1 MSSTKTRAALR
12 SSARISLELLLVLLM
27 TAVVL
32 WALGQMW
39 SVTWPVLVALLLTTL
54 TWPPTRFLRRRGWPP
69 ALAASVVTVLFLIV
83 AAGIVVLIAV
93 PVASQSGE
101 LTAGVV
107 DGIQQLRKWAA
118 GPPLNIGDAQFAQGL
133 DTAATRI
140 QGSVGGIVNAAVT
153 GVGTVL
159 NGLVTT
165 VLALFLMFFFLK
177 DGPRFLP
184 WLSRQLPGRLAV
196 DIPAV
201 AARGWDTLGAFVRS
215 QAFVGLLD
223 AVFIGL
229 GLWIV
234 GVPLVLPLA
243 VLTFVA
249 AFVPIVGALFAGFV
263 AVLIALVSN
272 GPTDALIVLIIIVV
286 VQQLEGNVF
295 QPMVQSHG
303 LGLHAAVVLLAVT
316 LGGSLAGIVGSLL
329 AVPAA
334 ALIAVVWKYLREQ
347 LGEPGRAQGAD
358 EPEGGP
364 AQGAGEPEGG
374 PAQGTS
380 GPGAGEPEG
389 GPAQGTSG
397 PGAGEPAGGPAPETS
412 GPGAGEPEGGPAPA

>member
-1 MSSTKTRAALR
+1 MPSSLNASKTRAALR
-12 SSARISLELLLVLLM
+12 ASARVSLDMLLVLLG
-27 TAVVL
+27 TGVVL
-32 WALGQMW
+32 WIMGRMW
-39 SVTWPVLVALLLTTL
+39 SVVWPLVIALLLTTL
-54 TWPPTRFLRRRGWPP
+54 TWPLARFLRRHGWRP
-69 ALAASVVTVLFLIV
+69 ALAASTVTLLFLLA

-101 LTAGVV
+101 LADGVV
-107 DGIQQLRKWAA
+107 DGIQHLREWAS
-118 GPPLNIGDAQFAQGL
+118 GPPLNIGDDEISEAL
-133 DTAATRI
+133 DAGVARV
-140 QGSVGGIVNAAVT
+140 QDSVGSIVTATVT
-153 GVGTVL
+153 GVGTIV
-159 NGLVTT
+159 NGVVTA
-165 VLALFLMFFFLK
+165 VLAVFLMFFFLK

-184 WLSRQLPGRLAV
+184 WLTRQLPGRLAV
-196 DIPAV
+196 DVPTV
-201 AARGWDTLGAFVRS
+201 AARSWDTLGAFVRS

-272 GPTDALIVLIIIVV
+272 GLTDALIVLAIIVA

-295 QPMVQSHG
+295 QPMVQSRG

-334 ALIAVVWKYLREQ
+334 ALVAVIWNYLREQ
-347 LGEPGRAQGAD
+347 LSDPPERAAPEQPDPDPTDPAGEPGPDRPAAGAT
-358 EPEGGP
+358 P
-364 AQGAGEPEGG
+364 AEQ
-374 PAQGTS
+374 PA
-380 GPGAGEPEG
+380 
-389 GPAQGTSG
+389 
-397 PGAGEPAGGPAPETS
+397 
-412 GPGAGEPEGGPAPA
+412 